1 MVSAPAQ
8 AAKTAAVHAP
18 LAADPQAVFDGAVSE
33 MTAAVHAPSA
43 AEPQAVFDAA
53 AAAAAVGGVVDE
65 ICGRVFP
72 E

>member
-8 AAKTAAVHAP
+8 APMTAAVHARS
-18 LAADPQAVFDGAVSE
+18 AADPHALFDAAAVGE

-53 AAAAAVGGVVDE
+53 AAAAVGRVVAE